1 MFLLSSHALDSKFG
15 GGKDTSVHIERC
27 GRWKALP
34 VPVTPFS
41 GKAAFH
47 FSLHHLPRSDTS
59 YKLRNVFSKN
69 PREDSWTTGLVPNDL
84 SWPVLGFPGYPTSH
98 HHQGYYLYSWHL
110 PKPCV
115 HAQSRS
121 HVWLFA
127 TPWTVAPTKLFCS
140 WDFQARILEWAAISS
155 SRGSSQLRRGTL
167 ILCIFCI
174 GRWILYHWATWG
186 AWNSI
191 LMVTPLKFKSQSSV
205 SGKMWTRQVFH
216 FCEEI

>member
-69 PREDSWTTGLVPNDL
+69 PREDSWTIDLVPNDL
-84 SWPVLGFPGYPTSH
+84 F
-98 HHQGYYLYSWHL
+98 
-110 PKPCV
+110 
-115 HAQSRS
+115 
-121 HVWLFA
+121 
-127 TPWTVAPTKLFCS
+127 
-140 WDFQARILEWAAISS
+140 
-155 SRGSSQLRRGTL
+155 
-167 ILCIFCI
+167 
-174 GRWILYHWATWG
+174 
-186 AWNSI
+186 
-191 LMVTPLKFKSQSSV
+191 
-205 SGKMWTRQVFH
+205 
-216 FCEEI
+216 